1 MQHIFVAVPTF
12 KEPGTIGLLLA
23 SFASISPPGVS
34 ILIANGNPGDDT
46 TDLIRAAAGKGQPVW
61 EIPGNRSLFWSG
73 LTNLAIRH
81 ALQAGG
87 PDDYLMLMNA
97 DVTFTTD
104 VFAAMRRKSRELG
117 PCVLAALTSAHGR
130 IVSSGASAKSWVLGM
145 NRHPFAG
152 EALSAVNPTQLV
164 PVDFLPGRCTMIP
177 LSAVRAAGG
186 INEDR
191 LPHYGGDYEFAWRLK
206 RAGYPLFL
214 FTGAVVECDVEN
226 TGNCVF
232 HKRIPLGRRLRGLF
246 SIRSADNPF
255 YRTRYV
261 WLVYPIHAR
270 PSATLVFLGK
280 SILSVFLGGARI
292 RALFP
297 FSETGL
303 AGSGTKLSIK
313 QALNHA

>member
-1 MQHIFVAVPTF
+1 MQHIFVAVPTY
-12 KEPGTIGLLLA
+12 KESGKIQSLLA
-23 SFASISPPGVS
+23 SFTLINPPEVS
-34 ILIANGNPGDDT
+34 ILIANGNPGDET
-46 TDLIRAAAGKGQPVW
+46 TDLVRASAGKGQPVH

-81 ALQAGG
+81 AVKVGG
-87 PDDYLMLMNA
+87 LDDFLMLMNA

-152 EALSAVNPTQLV
+152 EALSAVDPTQVV

-191 LPHYGGDYEFAWRLK
+191 LPHYGGDYEFTWRLK

-214 FTGAVVECDVEN
+214 FTGAVVECDIEN

-232 HKRIPLGRRLRGLF
+232 FKRASLGWRLRGLF
-246 SIRSADNPF
+246 SIRSINNPL

-261 WLVYPIHAR
+261 WLVYPLYAC
-270 PSATLVFLGK
+270 PTATLVFLGK
-280 SILSVFLGGARI
+280 SLLSVFLGGARI

-297 FSETGL
+297 YNETGL
-303 AGSGTKLSIK
+303 AGSGRAFASN
-313 QALNHA
+313 QAPNHA